1 MTTTKY
7 RDTGYN
13 EVYYSDGFA
22 EFITTPTVVLVDSLT
37 ASAGEI
43 IAAALQ
49 EIQGAK
55 IIGIKTY
62 GKGSI
67 QTITEFGSGS
77 AIKYTIGK
85 WYTPKDENVNGTG
98 LIPDIDVPF
107 DVTGYQNNKTDNQ
120 LERAKVEIVKMIK

>member
-1 MTTTKY
+1 M
-7 RDTGYN
+7 
-13 EVYYSDGFA
+13 YYSDGFA